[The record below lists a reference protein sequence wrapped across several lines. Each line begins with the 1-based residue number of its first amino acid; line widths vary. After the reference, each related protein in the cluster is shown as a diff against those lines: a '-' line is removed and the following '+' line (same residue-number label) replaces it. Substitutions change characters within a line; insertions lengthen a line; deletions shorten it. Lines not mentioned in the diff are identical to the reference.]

1 MRNAVLLSAGY
12 CLAALLLLSPVYD
25 PVAVMN
31 AVLAERGGF
40 SAFELVH
47 PLYSPL
53 LALLNGGLGLAGV
66 SGPHMPVFQA
76 LSAVSAGASAGLA
89 YLLLAACG
97 LPAAAAAGGAL
108 CAGFAPGSW
117 HWAMQA
123 KPYAPALFFSLL
135 SLYLLAVPA
144 DRGWRRTAAS
154 AAALTAAC
162 GFTMACLA
170 LLPAFLIALLRGR
183 APGEA
188 LRAAGLFTAC
198 LALCLLFSYLPL
210 LALKWKEISALAAA
224 GLFQALAAVPGG
236 GSVLVSGSLAR
247 QAALLWERALA
258 GNFML
263 AAALALCAVGFF
275 ARRRDGEPPSAV
287 PVTAAAAAFCLL
299 LFFLLADPHND
310 FAYAAVFFAV
320 LGGAFYLWR
329 LKARRGAFTALAAVS
344 AALALWPSLPV
355 SGGVRDVYRLEA
367 EFLAARLGPGD
378 TLFCAGPPDWRLAY
392 LLGGRVKTLQADLGG
407 NAGNPFSPEL
417 LPPGPEL
424 LARLRAASGG
434 GRRTLLAA
442 DAMFRPEAL
451 WSREETT
458 ARIDAVV
465 GWAGRG
471 FRFGEPEISPNGQ
484 YYYPLRPK

>member
-1 MRNAVLLSAGY
+1 MRNAVLISAGY

-31 AVLAERGGF
+31 AVLIERGGF

-47 PLYSPL
+47 PLYSPVL
-53 LALLNGGLGLAGV
+53 GLLNSGLALAGV

-89 YLLLAACG
+89 YLLLASCG

-108 CAGFAPGSW
+108 CAAFAPGSW
-117 HWAMQA
+117 YWAMQA

-144 DRGWRRTAAS
+144 DRSWRRTTAAS
-154 AAALTAAC
+154 ASLAAAC
-162 GFTMACLA
+162 GFTLACLA
-170 LLPAFLIALLRGR
+170 LLPAFLLALARGR
-183 APGEA
+183 TSGEA
-188 LRAAGLFTAC
+188 WRAGGLFTAC
-198 LALCLLFSYLPL
+198 LALCLSVFCLPL
-210 LALKWKEISALAAA
+210 LAMKWRAVSSLAAG

-236 GSVLVSGSLAR
+236 GSVLSSGSLAR

-258 GNFML
+258 GNFTL
-263 AAALALCAVGFF
+263 AIAFGICAAGHFF
-275 ARRRDGEPPSAV
+275 GRRDAEPAPSA
-287 PVTAAAAAFCLL
+287 PAAAAVGAFCLL

-310 FAYAAVFFAV
+310 FAYAATFFAV

-329 LKARRGAFTALAAVS
+329 LKAHRGAFTALAAVS

-367 EFLAARLGPGD
+367 EFLASRLGPED

-392 LLGGRVKTLQADLGG
+392 LLGGRVKILQADLGG
-407 NAGNPFSPEL
+407 NEGNPFAPEL
-417 LPPGPEL
+417 LPPGPRL
-424 LARLRAASGG
+424 LARLKTASGG
-434 GRRTLLAA
+434 GRKVLLAA

-451 WSREETT
+451 WSREQTA
-458 ARIDAVV
+458 ARIDAAVS
-465 GWAGRG
+465 WTGRG

-484 YYYPLRPK
+484 HYYPLSLK

>member
-1 MRNAVLLSAGY
+1 MRNAVLLAAAY

-31 AVLAERGGF
+31 AVLTERGGF

-47 PLYSPL
+47 PLYSPV
-53 LALLNGGLGLAGV
+53 LALLNGGLALLGA

-76 LSAVSAGASAGLA
+76 LSAVSAGAAAGLA

-108 CAGFAPGSW
+108 CAAFAPGSW

-135 SLYLLAVPA
+135 SLYLLAVPP
-144 DRGWRRTAAS
+144 DRGWRRIAAA
-154 AAALTAAC
+154 AAALAAAC
-162 GFTMACLA
+162 GFTLACLA
-170 LLPAFLIALLRGR
+170 LLPAFLLALVRGR
-183 APGEA
+183 APREA
-188 LRAAGLFTAC
+188 WRAGGLFTAC
-198 LALCLLFSYLPL
+198 LALCLAVFCLPL
-210 LALKWKEISALAAA
+210 LAMKWKHISSLAAG

-236 GSVLVSGSLAR
+236 GSLLSSGSLLR
-247 QAALLWERALA
+247 QASLLWERALA
-258 GNFML
+258 GNFAL
-263 AAALALCAVGFF
+263 AAALGICAAGSFS
-275 ARRRDGEPPSAV
+275 RRREGEPPSPV
-287 PVTAAAAAFCLL
+287 PAAAVAGALCLL

-310 FAYAAVFFAV
+310 FAYAATFFSV
-320 LGGAFYLWR
+320 LGGGFYLWR
-329 LKARRGAFTALAAVS
+329 LKVHRGAFTALAAVS

-367 EFLAARLGPGD
+367 EFLASRLGPED

-407 NAGNPFSPEL
+407 NEGNPFAPEL

-424 LARLRAASGG
+424 LGRLRAASAG
-434 GRRTLLAA
+434 GRKTLLAA
-442 DAMFRPEAL
+442 DAMFRPGDL
-451 WSREETT
+451 WSRGETA
-458 ARIDAVV
+458 ARIDAAV

-484 YYYPLRPK
+484 HYYPLLPK